1 MPCDHSHSPIPRS
14 DLAAAVPMARDK
26 PRNTSA
32 SIRQRLL
39 NHSTAIKTDP
49 NLVLIWYGLERFLYR
64 LSVSTHNERFVLKG
78 AMLFRLWGGA
88 NFRSTKDLDL
98 EGFLQD
104 ETEVVREVFASI
116 CAQPVEDDGL
126 IFEASSVKVAEIRDT
141 QEYGGFRVLLTARLG
156 TAVLRL
162 QIDVGFG
169 DVITPTPAIT
179 EFPSILGQSRPRVR
193 VYPRE
198 TVVAEKFEAM
208 VQLGMTNSR
217 MKDYY
222 DLWFMSRHFEFEGS
236 TLTAAVRATFER
248 RGTVIPERSPIALTV
263 EYADDLN
270 HARQWAAFTQS
281 LGAEVTPGLGVV
293 IGEIS
298 EFVLPPAIAAAAA
311 QPFNQHWKPQIRWQP
326 VR

>member
-1 MPCDHSHSPIPRS
+1 M
-14 DLAAAVPMARDK
+14 AAATMAKDK
-26 PRNTSA
+26 PTNTSA

-64 LSVSTHNERFVLKG
+64 LSVSTHRERFVLKG
-78 AMLFRLWGGA
+78 AMLFRLWGCA

-104 ETEVVREVFASI
+104 EAEVVREVFASI
-116 CAQPVEDDGL
+116 CDQPVEDDGL
-126 IFEASSVKVAEIRDT
+126 IFDASSVTVAAIRDT

-156 TAVLRL
+156 TAILRL

-169 DVITPTPAIT
+169 DAITPTPAIT
-179 EFPSILGQSRPRVR
+179 DFPSILSQSRPRIR

-222 DLWFMSRHFEFEGS
+222 DLWFMSSHFEFDGS
-236 TLTAAVRATFER
+236 TLSAAMRATFER
-248 RGTVIPERSPIALTV
+248 RGTAIPGRSPTALTA
-263 EYADDLN
+263 EFAADLN
-270 HARQWAAFTQS
+270 HVRQWAAFTRS
-281 LGAEVTPGLGVV
+281 VAAEATPGLGVV
-293 IGEIS
+293 IDKIS
-298 EFVLPPAIAAAAA
+298 EFVLPPAMAAATE
-311 QPFNQHWKPQIRWQP
+311 QPFRQHWGPQIRWQSLK
-326 VR
+326 

>member
-1 MPCDHSHSPIPRS
+1 
-14 DLAAAVPMARDK
+14 MAQDK
-26 PRNTSA
+26 PKNMSA

-64 LSVSTHNERFVLKG
+64 LSVSAHSERFVLKG

-104 ETEVVREVFASI
+104 EAEVVREVFASI
-116 CAQPVEDDGL
+116 CVQPVEDDGL
-126 IFEASSVKVAEIRDT
+126 AFDAASLKVTEIRDT
-141 QEYGGFRVLLTARLG
+141 QEYGGFRVLVTAKLG
-156 TAVLRL
+156 TAILRL

-169 DVITPTPAIT
+169 DAITPTPTIT
-179 EFPSILGQSRPRVR
+179 EFPSILSQSRPRIR

-222 DLWFMSRHFEFEGS
+222 DLWFMSSHFEFEGS
-236 TLTAAVRATFER
+236 TLAAAVRATFER
-248 RGTVIPERSPIALTV
+248 RGTGIPRRLPIALTS
-263 EYADDLN
+263 EFAADLS
-270 HARQWAAFTQS
+270 HVRQWVAFTKS
-281 LGAEVTPGLGVV
+281 LGVEAPPGLGVV
-293 IGEIS
+293 IDKIS
-298 EFVLPPAIAAAAA
+298 EFVLPPAIAAASE
-311 QPFNQHWKPQIRWQP
+311 QPFDQRWKPQNRWQS
-326 VR
+326 VS

>member
-1 MPCDHSHSPIPRS
+1 
-14 DLAAAVPMARDK
+14 MAKDK

-64 LSVSTHNERFVLKG
+64 LSVSTHSERFILKG

-104 ETEVVREVFASI
+104 EAEVVREVFASI
-116 CAQPVEDDGL
+116 CEQPVEDDGL
-126 IFEASSVKVAEIRDT
+126 VFDAASVKVAEIRDT
-141 QEYGGFRVLLTARLG
+141 QEYGGFRALVTAKLG
-156 TAVLRL
+156 TAILRL

-169 DVITPTPAIT
+169 DAITPAPVAT
-179 EFPSILGQSRPRVR
+179 EFPSILGQSLPRIR
-193 VYPRE
+193 TYPRE

-222 DLWFMSRHFEFEGS
+222 DLWFISRHFEFEGS
-236 TLTAAVRATFER
+236 TLAAAMRATFER
-248 RGTVIPERSPIALTV
+248 RGTGIPRRPPIALTA
-263 EYADDLN
+263 EFAADLN
-270 HARQWAAFTQS
+270 HVRQWSAFTKS
-281 LGAEVTPGLGVV
+281 LGVEAPPGLGVV
-293 IGEIS
+293 IDKIS
-298 EFVLPPAIAAAAA
+298 EFVLPPAITAASE
-311 QPFNQHWKPQIRWQP
+311 QLFNQRWKPQNRWQP

>member
-1 MPCDHSHSPIPRS
+1 
-14 DLAAAVPMARDK
+14 MAMDK
-26 PRNTSA
+26 PRNTAA

-64 LSVSTHNERFVLKG
+64 LSVSTHSERFVLKG
-78 AMLFRLWGGA
+78 AMLFRLWGGT

-104 ETEVVREVFASI
+104 EAEAVRKVFASI
-116 CAQPVEDDGL
+116 CVQPVEDDGL
-126 IFEASSVKVAEIRDT
+126 VFDAASVGVADIRDT
-141 QEYGGFRVLLTARLG
+141 QDYGGFRVLVTAKLG
-156 TAVLRL
+156 TAILRL

-169 DVITPTPAIT
+169 DAITPAPVVT
-179 EFPSILGQSRPRVR
+179 EFPSILGQSLPRIR
-193 VYPRE
+193 AYLRE

-236 TLTAAVRATFER
+236 TLAAAVQATFER
-248 RGTVIPERSPIALTV
+248 RRTGIPRRSPIALTA
-263 EYADDLN
+263 EFAADLD
-270 HARQWAAFTQS
+270 HVRQWAAFTKN
-281 LGAEVTPGLGVV
+281 LGVEARPGLGVG
-293 IGEIS
+293 IDKIS
-298 EFVLPPAIAAAAA
+298 EFGLPPAIAAATE
-311 QPFNQHWKPQIRWQP
+311 QPFNQHWEVKNRWQG
-326 VR
+326 VG

>member
-1 MPCDHSHSPIPRS
+1 
-14 DLAAAVPMARDK
+14 MAK

-64 LSVSTHNERFVLKG
+64 LSASTHSERFVLKG

-104 ETEVVREVFASI
+104 EAEVVREVFASI
-116 CAQPVEDDGL
+116 CEQPVEDDGL
-126 IFEASSVKVAEIRDT
+126 VFDAASVKVAEIRDM
-141 QEYGGFRVLLTARLG
+141 QEYGGFRVQVTAKLG
-156 TAVLRL
+156 TAILRL

-169 DVITPTPAIT
+169 DAITPAPIVT
-179 EFPSILGQSRPRVR
+179 EFPSILGQSLPRIR
-193 VYPRE
+193 TYPRE

-222 DLWFMSRHFEFEGS
+222 DLWFISRHFEFEGS
-236 TLTAAVRATFER
+236 TLAAAMRATFER
-248 RGTVIPERSPIALTV
+248 RGTRIPRRPPIALTA
-263 EYADDLN
+263 EFAADLN
-270 HARQWAAFTQS
+270 HMRQWSAFTKS
-281 LGAEVTPGLGVV
+281 LGIEAPPGLGVV
-293 IGEIS
+293 IDKIS
-298 EFVLPPAIAAAAA
+298 EFVLPPAITAASEEL
-311 QPFNQHWKPQIRWQP
+311 FNQRWKPQNRWQP

>member
-1 MPCDHSHSPIPRS
+1 
-14 DLAAAVPMARDK
+14 MAKDK

-64 LSVSTHNERFVLKG
+64 LSVSTHSERFVLKG

-104 ETEVVREVFASI
+104 EAEVVREVFASI

-141 QEYGGFRVLLTARLG
+141 QEYGGFRVVLTARLG

-169 DVITPTPAIT
+169 DAITPTPAIA
-179 EFPSILGQSRPRVR
+179 EFPSILGQPRPRVR

-222 DLWFMSRHFEFEGS
+222 DLWFMSRNFEFEGS
-236 TLTAAVRATFER
+236 TLAAAVRATFER
-248 RGTVIPERSPIALTV
+248 RGTVIPGRSPIALTV
-263 EYADDLN
+263 EYAADPN
-270 HARQWAAFTQS
+270 HVRQWAAFTEN
-281 LGAEVTPGLGVV
+281 LGVEAALGLGVLIDEV
-293 IGEIS
+293 S
-298 EFVLPPAIAAAAA
+298 EFVLPPAIAAATE
-311 QPFNQHWKPQIRWQP
+311 QPFNEHWKPQKRWQP

>member
-1 MPCDHSHSPIPRS
+1 
-14 DLAAAVPMARDK
+14 MAREK

-39 NHSTAIKTDP
+39 NHSTTIKTDP
-49 NLVLIWYGLERFLYR
+49 NLVFIWYGLERFLYR
-64 LSVSTHNERFVLKG
+64 LSVSTHGERFVLKG

-98 EGFLQD
+98 EGFLKD
-104 ETEVVREVFASI
+104 EAEVVREVFASI

-126 IFEASSVKVAEIRDT
+126 IFEASSVKVTEIRDT
-141 QEYGGFRVLLTARLG
+141 QGYGGFRVLLTAMLG

-169 DVITPTPAIT
+169 DAITPTPTIA
-179 EFPSILGQSRPRVR
+179 EFPSILSQSRPRIR

-208 VQLGMTNSR
+208 VQLGMPNSR

-236 TLTAAVRATFER
+236 TLAAAVRATFER
-248 RGTVIPERSPIALTV
+248 RGTVIPGRSPIALTA
-263 EYADDLN
+263 EYAADLN
-270 HARQWAAFTQS
+270 HVRQWAAFTEN
-281 LGAEVTPGLGVV
+281 LGAEATLGLGVV
-293 IGEIS
+293 IDEIS
-298 EFVLPPAIAAAAA
+298 EFVLPPAIAAATE
-311 QPFNQHWKPQIRWQP
+311 QPFNQHWEPQKRWQP

>member
-1 MPCDHSHSPIPRS
+1 
-14 DLAAAVPMARDK
+14 MAKDK
-26 PRNTSA
+26 PKNTSA

-39 NHSTAIKTDP
+39 NHSTSIKTDP

-64 LSVSTHNERFVLKG
+64 LSVSSHCERFVLKG

-88 NFRSTKDLDL
+88 DFRSTKDLDL
-98 EGFLQD
+98 EGLLQN
-104 ETEVVREVFASI
+104 EAQVVREVFASI

-126 IFEASSVKVAEIRDT
+126 VFDASSVQVSEIRDT
-141 QEYGGFRVLLTARLG
+141 QEYGGFRVGLTARLG
-156 TAVLRL
+156 TAILRL

-169 DVITPTPAIT
+169 DAITPAPTIS
-179 EFPSILGQSRPRVR
+179 ELPSILSQSRPLVR

-222 DLWFMSRHFEFEGS
+222 DLWFMSRHFEFEGP
-236 TLTAAVRATFER
+236 TLAAAMRATFER
-248 RGTVIPERSPIALTV
+248 RGTVIPGRSPISLTV
-263 EYADDLN
+263 EYAGDPN
-270 HARQWAAFTQS
+270 HVRQWAAFANR
-281 LGAEVTPGLGVV
+281 LGVEATPGLGVV
-293 IGEIS
+293 IGEIK
-298 EFVLPPAIAAAAA
+298 EFVLPAALAAATE
-311 QPFNQHWKPQIRWQP
+311 QPFPQYWKPQNRWRP

>member
-1 MPCDHSHSPIPRS
+1 
-14 DLAAAVPMARDK
+14 MATDNPK
-26 PRNTSA
+26 NMSA

-39 NHSTAIKTDP
+39 NHSAAIRTDP
-49 NLVLIWYGLERFLYR
+49 NLVFIWYGLERFLYR
-64 LSVSTHNERFVLKG
+64 LSVSIHSDRFVLKG

-88 NFRSTKDLDL
+88 DFRSTKDLDL

-104 ETEVVREVFASI
+104 EAEVVREVFASI
-116 CAQPVEDDGL
+116 CAQPVDDDGL
-126 IFEASSVKVAEIRDT
+126 IFDATSVRVTEIREA
-141 QEYGGFRVLLTARLG
+141 QEYGGFRILLTARLG

-169 DVITPTPAIT
+169 DAITPAPAFT
-179 EFPSILGQSRPRVR
+179 DFPSILSQSCPRIR

-236 TLTAAVRATFER
+236 TLAAAVTATFNR
-248 RGTVIPERSPIALTV
+248 RGTVIPREPPIALTT
-263 EYADDLN
+263 EYSDDLS
-270 HARQWAAFTQS
+270 HVRQWSAFTGR
-281 LGAEVTPGLGVV
+281 LGTGAVPGLDTV
-293 IGEIS
+293 IDEVI
-298 EFVLPPAIAAAAA
+298 EFVLPPVLAAATTR
-311 QPFNQHWKPQIRWQP
+311 PFNQHWSPHDRWQ
-326 VR
+326 RAG

>member
-1 MPCDHSHSPIPRS
+1 
-14 DLAAAVPMARDK
+14 MAK

-64 LSVSTHNERFVLKG
+64 LSASTHSERFVLKG

-104 ETEVVREVFASI
+104 EAEVVREVFASI
-116 CAQPVEDDGL
+116 CEQPVEDDGL
-126 IFEASSVKVAEIRDT
+126 VFDAASVKVAEIRDM
-141 QEYGGFRVLLTARLG
+141 QEYGGFRVQVTAKLG
-156 TAVLRL
+156 TAILRL

-169 DVITPTPAIT
+169 DAITPAPIVT
-179 EFPSILGQSRPRVR
+179 EFPSILGQSLPRIR
-193 VYPRE
+193 TYPRE
-198 TVVAEKFEAM
+198 TVVAENFEAM

-222 DLWFMSRHFEFEGS
+222 DLWFISRHFEFEGS
-236 TLTAAVRATFER
+236 TLAAAMRATFER
-248 RGTVIPERSPIALTV
+248 RGTRIPRRPPIALTA
-263 EYADDLN
+263 EFAADLN
-270 HARQWAAFTQS
+270 HVRQWSAFTCFAKS
-281 LGAEVTPGLGVV
+281 L
-293 IGEIS
+293 I
-298 EFVLPPAIAAAAA
+298 FDR
-311 QPFNQHWKPQIRWQP
+311 QPHARP
-326 VR
+326 